1 MRVALFLTCVNDTLY
16 PDTGRA
22 VISLLSRLGVD
33 VEFPAGQTC
42 CGQAHYNTGYRHQ
55 AEPLAEQLSDVFREY
70 EAIVTPSG
78 SCGAMVRELYPRM
91 GERARAEGRG
101 DTLARTLAPV
111 VSKTYELTEFLVD
124 VLGVTDVGAYY
135 PHTVTYHPTC
145 HGLRSLGLA
154 DRPRRLL
161 QAVKGLELRELPGA
175 DECCGFGG
183 TFAVKNSDVFDII
196 SGGKISGK
204 YSSTTINGAISG
216 RGFTIGIIDDPVKGA
231 EAADSPT
238 IRQKTWNWY
247 ESEFSKRKAPNAA
260 IIIMTTRWNE
270 DDLVGRLLRLA
281 KADPRADQWEVLSLP
296 AMFEQRFAKP
306 YDIRTIE
313 DEGLWLD
320 YYGQEHYEKER
331 ANTSTY
337 YFSALMQQRPSAHE
351 GNVFKRQWY
360 LQKNGQAWS
369 LPHLNGEMK
378 SCCAYWDLAYSE
390 NPKADQTAGCLML
403 TDKSM
408 NEWIADMRFGRWEI
422 AKRNQEI
429 LAKCIEWG
437 ELFPNIKVYLES
449 GMGAGVQDVLELKK
463 LLIHNGIKAETDNV
477 KDNKVFRATKEIGSF
492 QSASQSG
499 MIKFCEGEWN
509 EPALLEL
516 SRLIEKE
523 TATGMEFTGGHDDIL
538 DALVGCHRKLTKPK
552 LPNFFGAN

>member
-1 MRVALFLTCVNDTLY
+1 MIEPSPN
-16 PDTGRA
+16 
-22 VISLLSRLGVD
+22 LLRID
-33 VEFPAGQTC
+33 A
-42 CGQAHYNTGYRHQ
+42 
-55 AEPLAEQLSDVFREY
+55 
-70 EAIVTPSG
+70 
-78 SCGAMVRELYPRM
+78 
-91 GERARAEGRG
+91 
-101 DTLARTLAPV
+101 
-111 VSKTYELTEFLVD
+111 K
-124 VLGVTDVGAYY
+124 
-135 PHTVTYHPTC
+135 
-145 HGLRSLGLA
+145 LR
-154 DRPRRLL
+154 
-161 QAVKGLELRELPGA
+161 ELREGEERRERITSSLVDFACHVDA
-175 DECCGFGG
+175 DYKPAWFHKFLFSKLEQVRKREILRLIIEMPPQHGKTRSTSQIFPAFVFGHNPKEKIIAVSFDNYLTTTNNRAVQSIIDSEEYREVFQTRINSKSSVNKTEG
-183 TFAVKNSDVFDII
+183 AVKNSDVFDII